1 MSNQIYED
9 TSPGRD
15 YYIQDDKH
23 ELYKE
28 LQESEESPFT
38 EAELNEIFIFAV
50 AYGSRKAGR
59 TPIDGTGRALF
70 NRAALNDQ
78 TLWLIRSIA
87 VAEERTTDILID
99 GKKVKEIAE
108 EYANGGITEL
118 HNKAFG
124 PGDPLIE
131 LSDDVIDLSQ
141 EYSTN

>member
-1 MSNQIYED
+1 MSDQIYED

-15 YYIQDDKH
+15 YYIQEDKH

-38 EAELNEIFIFAV
+38 ESELNEIFVFAV

-59 TPIDGTGRALF
+59 TPIDGAGRALF
-70 NRAALNDQ
+70 NRPAHNDQ
-78 TLWLIRSIA
+78 TLWFIRSVA
-87 VAEERTTDILID
+87 VAEERTTDVLID
-99 GKKVKEIAE
+99 GEKVKEIAE

-118 HNKAFG
+118 HNKVFG

-131 LSDDVIDLSQ
+131 LSDDVIELAQ
-141 EYSTN
+141 EHNPE

>member
-1 MSNQIYED
+1 MSDQIYEE

-15 YYIQDDKH
+15 YYIQKDKH

-28 LQESEESPFT
+28 LQESEDSPFT

-70 NRAALNDQ
+70 NRGALNDQ

-87 VAEERTTDILID
+87 VAEERTTDVLID
-99 GKKVKEIAE
+99 RKQVKEIAE

-118 HNKAFG
+118 HNKVFG
-124 PGDPLIE
+124 PGDPLVE
-131 LSDDVIDLSQ
+131 LSDDVIELAQ
-141 EYSTN
+141 EQNPE

>member
-1 MSNQIYED
+1 MSNHIYED

-59 TPIDGTGRALF
+59 TPIDGSGRALF
-70 NRAALNDQ
+70 NRGALNDQ
-78 TLWLIRSIA
+78 TVWLIRSIA
-87 VAEERTTDILID
+87 VAEERTTDVLID
-99 GKKVKEIAE
+99 KNQVKEIAE
-108 EYANGGITEL
+108 EYANGGVTEI
-118 HNKAFG
+118 HNKVFG
-124 PGDPLIE
+124 PGDPLVE
-131 LSDDVIDLSQ
+131 LSDDIIELAQ
-141 EYSTN
+141 EQNSE

>member
-1 MSNQIYED
+1 MSDQIYEE

-15 YYIQDDKH
+15 YYIQEEKH

-28 LQESEESPFT
+28 LQESEDSPFT

-59 TPIDGTGRALF
+59 TPIDGSGRALF
-70 NRAALNDQ
+70 NRGALNDQ

-87 VAEERTTDILID
+87 VAEERTTDVLID
-99 GKKVKEIAE
+99 RKQVKEIVE
-108 EYANGGITEL
+108 EYANGGITEI
-118 HNKAFG
+118 HNKVFG

-131 LSDDVIDLSQ
+131 LSDDVIELAKEQNS
-141 EYSTN
+141 E

>member
-1 MSNQIYED
+1 MSNQTYED

-59 TPIDGTGRALF
+59 TPIDGSGRALF
-70 NRAALNDQ
+70 NRGALNDQ

-87 VAEERTTDILID
+87 VAEERTTDVLID
-99 GKKVKEIAE
+99 ENQVKEIAE
-108 EYANGGITEL
+108 EYANGGVTEI
-118 HNKAFG
+118 HNKVFG
-124 PGDPLIE
+124 PGDPLVE
-131 LSDDVIDLSQ
+131 LSDDIIELAQ
-141 EYSTN
+141 EQNSE